1 MEWIDNEADMLS
13 EHIDGLYSYALALSR
28 NRVDA
33 EDLVQENLCSCYPRC
48 RRMRKE
54 SDVKS
59 WMFAIMRNIW
69 LNQLRQR
76 ADIDQILPARGSSA
90 KDPTHCY

>member
-1 MEWIDNEADMLS
+1 MLS
-13 EHIDGLYSYALALSR
+13 EHIDGLYSYALGFRAIALMLR
-28 NRVDA
+28 TWYRKPMFGAIPVA
-33 EDLVQENLCSCYPRC
+33 G
-48 RRMRKE
+48 RMRKE

-76 ADIDQILPARGSSA
+76 AVSIRFCGTWVRA
-90 KDPTHCY
+90 KDLTHCY